1 MTNINVVF
9 ELSEEIAKG
18 LADGTLERVGGVI
31 RHVGNKKIVVWLTEA
46 GAEASEK
53 SGLPSIL
60 SSPQMLMGLQVANLA
75 VNVAGFALIYRKLQQ
90 VQRQIEGV
98 DQKLQALSE
107 AHAWLEKKHLI
118 EHLAPMC
125 SALEA
130 LSSIHYIQDQETSKS
145 KLLDAD
151 SKLENASIYFRNVLR
166 EMLVNKL
173 EQERPEEFAV
183 CYRAWVMASQG
194 RIQTMAELGEIP
206 LAQHLAQE
214 LKAQHQVFGRDFLK
228 VRRDPLRKLT
238 SERVHAD
245 SEAILKEIGQQSAGA
260 HEIIKGRVL
269 QLDYMVENRLTLNDF
284 PAISDGSRGAYAYI
298 YL

>member
-90 VQRQIEGV
+90 VQRQIEGI

-145 KLLDAD
+145 KLLHAD
-151 SKLENASIYFRNVLR
+151 SKLEDASIYFRNVLG

-206 LAQHLAQE
+206 LAQHLAQK
-214 LKAQHQVFGRDFLK
+214 LKAQHQAFGRDFLE

-238 SERVHAD
+238 SEHVHAD

>member
-31 RHVGNKKIVVWLTEA
+31 RRVGNKKIVVWLTEA